1 MVFRL
6 DDGTIN
12 AHKPLLISS
21 CDWMAALF
29 GGSFMES
36 ANDEVSVKTLI
47 KCLIGSS
54 LGTDK
59 STEHLYFFLSINES
73 ASSEADGTRSHHSD
87 IYMHLH
93 TQIDAH

>member
-1 MVFRL
+1 ML

-36 ANDEVSVKTLI
+36 ANDEVSVKTMFNKLQLEHWQVYRTSLI
-47 KCLIGSS
+47 RPK
-54 LGTDK
+54 
-59 STEHLYFFLSINES
+59 H
-73 ASSEADGTRSHHSD
+73 
-87 IYMHLH
+87 
-93 TQIDAH
+93 